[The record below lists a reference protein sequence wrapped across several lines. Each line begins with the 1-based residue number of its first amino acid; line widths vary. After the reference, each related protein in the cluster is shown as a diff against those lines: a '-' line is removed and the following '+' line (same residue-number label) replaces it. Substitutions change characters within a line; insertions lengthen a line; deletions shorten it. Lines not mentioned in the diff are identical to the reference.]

1 MTTITDLKASIKMIK
16 ALIALDSHPGIAT
29 ALMSTAF
36 ELQPEHAKYLSIPMQ
51 KGVPDWLNKA
61 IVCDRIDK
69 VADELEM
76 GVVGQYATH
85 SEVLGFL
92 YYYKEKKGNLEEWN
106 DLYFALLRYVMQK
119 YKLDIPDFLNIP
131 NIGMEQVPIV
141 FLSLAT
147 TVRQLLIEGNSHE

>member
-1 MTTITDLKASIKMIK
+1 MTTITASTKMIK
-16 ALIALDSHPGIAT
+16 ALIALDSHPGIAI
-29 ALMSTAF
+29 ALMNTF

-61 IVCDRIDK
+61 IICDRLDK

-106 DLYFALLRYVMQK
+106 DLYFALLRFVMQK
-119 YKLDIPDFLNIP
+119 YKIDIPDFLNIP
-131 NIGMEQVPIV
+131 DIGMERVLIS
-141 FLSLAT
+141 FLDLSG
-147 TVRQLLIEGNSHE
+147 TVRKLLIEGSDHE

>member
-1 MTTITDLKASIKMIK
+1 MTTTITASIKTIK

-36 ELQPEHAKYLSIPMQ
+36 ELQPEHAKYLAIPMQ
-51 KGVPDWLNKA
+51 KSIPGWLNRV
-61 IVCDRIDK
+61 IILDRIDK

-76 GVVGQYATH
+76 GIVGQYATH
-85 SEVLGFL
+85 SEVLAFL

-106 DLYFALLRYVMQK
+106 DLYFALLRRVMQK
-119 YKLDIPDFLNIP
+119 YKINIPDFLNIP
-131 NIGMEQVPIV
+131 DISIDQVPIV